1 MLSMTGFGKGGAE
14 GEHWKANV
22 IIRSLNGKGLD
33 ISVRMPSFLLS
44 VEPKI
49 KEAVKSKLRRGT
61 VNVMIDVE
69 SKTVLPPVD
78 INKLTQNVEL
88 VRDISRKLELSVK
101 DDTVFEYAWKYSEKA
116 ITEVDE
122 ELENTVLQGV
132 ENALRELIASRKRE
146 GEALKEDLSQRVDRI
161 ESLLNQIVEKKD
173 QIMER
178 VKEKIL
184 EKAKRLELPEEH
196 PTVMNELLF
205 LLEKMDIE
213 EEITRLKTHI
223 KVFRTLLDEGVEVGK
238 KLEFLGQEMHREITT
253 LGNKIPDLS
262 EYVVEIKT
270 EIDRIKQQA
279 ANVE

>member
-1 MLSMTGFGKGGAE
+1 MTGFGKGGAE